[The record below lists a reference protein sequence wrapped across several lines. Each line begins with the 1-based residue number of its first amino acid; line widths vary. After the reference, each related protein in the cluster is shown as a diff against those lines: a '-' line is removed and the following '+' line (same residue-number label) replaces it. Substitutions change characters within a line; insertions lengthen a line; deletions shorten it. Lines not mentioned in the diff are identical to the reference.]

1 MGHYRMIPDKSVEIL
16 LGELS
21 RDIAQRT
28 PGTGDFPTAV
38 EGLELFR
45 RNEPAPPVSCLVP
58 PSIVLVA
65 DGAKIMWVGGEPYE
79 YNAEKFLITS
89 LDLPASSE
97 ILQASTSQP
106 CVGVAYK
113 LDQRVL
119 MELIAQ
125 GSLPPV
131 KKRDA
136 GTSVGIGTITDA
148 LLEPFCRLLSLLDE
162 PEAIPVLGPLIQR
175 EIHYRLLMSDQS
187 DHLRQIAAV
196 DGHGYRIGK
205 AIDWLKTNIA
215 SPLRV
220 EELASCR
227 LLSLLDEPEAIPVLG
242 PLIQR
247 EIHYRLLMS
256 DQSDHL
262 RQIAAVDGHG
272 YRIGKA
278 IDWLKTNIASPL
290 RVEELASRVQM
301 STPSFHHHFRQL
313 AGMSPLRYQK
323 WLRLNE
329 ARRLMLNEHY
339 DVTTAAYAVGYESL
353 SHFSREYTR
362 MFGESPKRDITELR
376 KSAGK
381 L

>member
-1 MGHYRMIPDKSVEIL
+1 MISDKTVEKL
-16 LGELS
+16 LGVLS

-38 EGLELFR
+38 EGLQLFR
-45 RNEPAPPVSCLVP
+45 RNETAPPVSCLVP

-97 ILQASTSQP
+97 VLQASTSRP

-136 GTSVGIGTITDA
+136 GTGVGIGTVTDV
-148 LLEPFCRLLSLLDE
+148 LLEPF
-162 PEAIPVLGPLIQR
+162 
-175 EIHYRLLMSDQS
+175 
-187 DHLRQIAAV
+187 
-196 DGHGYRIGK
+196 
-205 AIDWLKTNIA
+205 
-215 SPLRV
+215 
-220 EELASCR
+220 CR

-301 STPSFHHHFRQL
+301 STPSFHQHF
-313 AGMSPLRYQK
+313 
-323 WLRLNE
+323 
-329 ARRLMLNEHY
+329 
-339 DVTTAAYAVGYESL
+339 
-353 SHFSREYTR
+353 
-362 MFGESPKRDITELR
+362 
-376 KSAGK
+376 
-381 L
+381 

>member
-1 MGHYRMIPDKSVEIL
+1 MITGNSVEDL
-16 LGELS
+16 LGTLT
-21 RDIAQRT
+21 RDIVRRT

-45 RNEPAPPVSCLVP
+45 RNAPASPVSCLVP
-58 PSIVLVA
+58 PSVVLVT
-65 DGAKIMWVGGEPYE
+65 DGAKIMWVGGEPYQ
-79 YNAEKFLITS
+79 YDVEKFLITS

-97 ILQASTSQP
+97 VLKASLSRP
-106 CVGVAYK
+106 CVGIAYK

-125 GSLPPV
+125 GNLPPV
-131 KKRDA
+131 KKRDT
-136 GTSVGIGTITDA
+136 GTGVGIGTVTDV

-162 PEAIPVLGPLIQR
+162 PEAIPVLGSLIQR
-175 EIHYRLLMSDQS
+175 EIHYRLLMSNQS

-205 AIDWLKTNIA
+205 AIDWLKTNIS
-215 SPLRV
+215 SPLRI
-220 EELASCR
+220 
-227 LLSLLDEPEAIPVLG
+227 EA
-242 PLIQR
+242 
-247 EIHYRLLMS
+247 
-256 DQSDHL
+256 
-262 RQIAAVDGHG
+262 
-272 YRIGKA
+272 
-278 IDWLKTNIASPL
+278 
-290 RVEELASRVQM
+290 LASRVQM

-339 DVTTAAYAVGYESL
+339 DVTTAAFAVGYESL

-362 MFGESPKRDITELR
+362 MFGISPKRDITVLR
-376 KSAGK
+376 QSASK
-381 L
+381 F

>member
-1 MGHYRMIPDKSVEIL
+1 
-16 LGELS
+16 
-21 RDIAQRT
+21 
-28 PGTGDFPTAV
+28 
-38 EGLELFR
+38 
-45 RNEPAPPVSCLVP
+45 
-58 PSIVLVA
+58 
-65 DGAKIMWVGGEPYE
+65 MWIGGEPYK
-79 YNAEKFLITS
+79 YDVEKFLITS

-97 ILQASTSQP
+97 VLKASSSRP
-106 CVGVAYK
+106 CVGIAYQ

-125 GSLPPV
+125 GGLPPA
-131 KKRDA
+131 KKRDTGA
-136 GTSVGIGTITDA
+136 GVGIGTVTDV

-196 DGHGYRIGK
+196 DGNGYRIGK

-215 SPLRV
+215 SPLR
-220 EELASCR
+220 
-227 LLSLLDEPEAIPVLG
+227 I
-242 PLIQR
+242 
-247 EIHYRLLMS
+247 
-256 DQSDHL
+256 
-262 RQIAAVDGHG
+262 
-272 YRIGKA
+272 
-278 IDWLKTNIASPL
+278 
-290 RVEELASRVQM
+290 EELASRVQM

-329 ARRLMLNEHY
+329 AKRLMLNEHY
-339 DVTTAAYAVGYESL
+339 DVTTAAFAVGYESL

-362 MFGESPKRDITELR
+362 MFGLSPKRDITVLR
-376 KSAGK
+376 KSVSE

>member
-1 MGHYRMIPDKSVEIL
+1 MPSWQLKNGLNLNGLNLLAVNPDFRTLPHFRVIILNVFNIKACISVFIAAKLITSKEVKSVGHYRMIPDKSVEIL

-89 LDLPASSE
+89 LHLPASSE

-220 EELASCR
+220 EELAS
-227 LLSLLDEPEAIPVLG
+227 
-242 PLIQR
+242 
-247 EIHYRLLMS
+247 
-256 DQSDHL
+256 
-262 RQIAAVDGHG
+262 
-272 YRIGKA
+272 
-278 IDWLKTNIASPL
+278 
-290 RVEELASRVQM
+290 RVQM

-339 DVTTAAYAVGYESL
+339 DVTTAAYAVGYESYPISVGNIRGCL
-353 SHFSREYTR
+353 ESHPREILP
-362 MFGESPKRDITELR
+362 G
-376 KSAGK
+376 
-381 L
+381 

>member
-1 MGHYRMIPDKSVEIL
+1 MVLDKSVEDL
-16 LGELS
+16 LGRLS

-45 RNEPAPPVSCLVP
+45 RNEPASPVSCLVP
-58 PSIVLVA
+58 PSVVLVV
-65 DGAKIMWVGGEPYE
+65 DGAKIMWIGGEPYK
-79 YNAEKFLITS
+79 YDVEKFLITS

-97 ILQASTSQP
+97 VLKASSSRP
-106 CVGVAYK
+106 CVGIAYQ

-125 GSLPPV
+125 GSLPPA
-131 KKRDA
+131 KKRDTGA
-136 GTSVGIGTITDA
+136 GVGIGTVTDV

-162 PEAIPVLGPLIQR
+162 PETIPVLGPLIQR

-196 DGHGYRIGK
+196 DGNGYRIGK

-215 SPLRV
+215 SPLR
-220 EELASCR
+220 
-227 LLSLLDEPEAIPVLG
+227 I
-242 PLIQR
+242 
-247 EIHYRLLMS
+247 
-256 DQSDHL
+256 
-262 RQIAAVDGHG
+262 
-272 YRIGKA
+272 
-278 IDWLKTNIASPL
+278 
-290 RVEELASRVQM
+290 EELASRVQM

-329 ARRLMLNEHY
+329 AKRLMLNEHY
-339 DVTTAAYAVGYESL
+339 DVTTAAFAVGYESL

-362 MFGESPKRDITELR
+362 MFGLSPKRDITVLR
-376 KSAGK
+376 KSVSE

>member
-45 RNEPAPPVSCLVP
+45 RNKPAPPVSCLVP

-220 EELASCR
+220 EELAS
-227 LLSLLDEPEAIPVLG
+227 
-242 PLIQR
+242 
-247 EIHYRLLMS
+247 
-256 DQSDHL
+256 
-262 RQIAAVDGHG
+262 
-272 YRIGKA
+272 
-278 IDWLKTNIASPL
+278 
-290 RVEELASRVQM
+290 RVQM

>member
-1 MGHYRMIPDKSVEIL
+1 
-16 LGELS
+16 
-21 RDIAQRT
+21 
-28 PGTGDFPTAV
+28 
-38 EGLELFR
+38 
-45 RNEPAPPVSCLVP
+45 
-58 PSIVLVA
+58 
-65 DGAKIMWVGGEPYE
+65 
-79 YNAEKFLITS
+79 
-89 LDLPASSE
+89 
-97 ILQASTSQP
+97 
-106 CVGVAYK
+106 
-113 LDQRVL
+113 

-220 EELASCR
+220 EELAS
-227 LLSLLDEPEAIPVLG
+227 
-242 PLIQR
+242 
-247 EIHYRLLMS
+247 
-256 DQSDHL
+256 
-262 RQIAAVDGHG
+262 
-272 YRIGKA
+272 
-278 IDWLKTNIASPL
+278 
-290 RVEELASRVQM
+290 RVQM

-313 AGMSPLRYQK
+313 VRMSPLRYQK

>member
-175 EIHYRLLMSDQS
+175 DTLPAFDERSVRSSQTDCS
-187 DHLRQIAAV
+187 SRQ
-196 DGHGYRIGK
+196 Y
-205 AIDWLKTNIA
+205 
-215 SPLRV
+215 
-220 EELASCR
+220 
-227 LLSLLDEPEAIPVLG
+227 
-242 PLIQR
+242 
-247 EIHYRLLMS
+247 
-256 DQSDHL
+256 
-262 RQIAAVDGHG
+262 G

>member
-1 MGHYRMIPDKSVEIL
+1 
-16 LGELS
+16 
-21 RDIAQRT
+21 
-28 PGTGDFPTAV
+28 
-38 EGLELFR
+38 
-45 RNEPAPPVSCLVP
+45 
-58 PSIVLVA
+58 
-65 DGAKIMWVGGEPYE
+65 MWVGGQPYE

-97 ILQASTSQP
+97 VLQASTSRP

-125 GSLPPV
+125 GSLPPI

-136 GTSVGIGTITDA
+136 GTGVGIGTVTDV
-148 LLEPFCRLLSLLDE
+148 LLEPF
-162 PEAIPVLGPLIQR
+162 
-175 EIHYRLLMSDQS
+175 
-187 DHLRQIAAV
+187 
-196 DGHGYRIGK
+196 
-205 AIDWLKTNIA
+205 
-215 SPLRV
+215 
-220 EELASCR
+220 CR

-301 STPSFHHHFRQL
+301 STPSFHQHFRQL

-362 MFGESPKRDITELR
+362 MFGESPKRDITVLR

-381 L
+381 LQ

>member
-1 MGHYRMIPDKSVEIL
+1 
-16 LGELS
+16 
-21 RDIAQRT
+21 
-28 PGTGDFPTAV
+28 
-38 EGLELFR
+38 
-45 RNEPAPPVSCLVP
+45 
-58 PSIVLVA
+58 
-65 DGAKIMWVGGEPYE
+65 
-79 YNAEKFLITS
+79 
-89 LDLPASSE
+89 
-97 ILQASTSQP
+97 
-106 CVGVAYK
+106 AYK

-148 LLEPFCRLLSLLDE
+148 LLEPF
-162 PEAIPVLGPLIQR
+162 
-175 EIHYRLLMSDQS
+175 
-187 DHLRQIAAV
+187 
-196 DGHGYRIGK
+196 
-205 AIDWLKTNIA
+205 
-215 SPLRV
+215 
-220 EELASCR
+220 CR

-339 DVTTAAYAVGYESL
+339 DVTTAAYAIGYESL

>member
-1 MGHYRMIPDKSVEIL
+1 M
-16 LGELS
+16 
-21 RDIAQRT
+21 
-28 PGTGDFPTAV
+28 
-38 EGLELFR
+38 
-45 RNEPAPPVSCLVP
+45 N
-58 PSIVLVA
+58 
-65 DGAKIMWVGGEPYE
+65 IMRK
-79 YNAEKFLITS
+79 KFLITS

-113 LDQRVL
+113 LGPARANGINCPGKPAAGQKRERGNECRV
-119 MELIAQ
+119 
-125 GSLPPV
+125 
-131 KKRDA
+131 
-136 GTSVGIGTITDA
+136 GTITDA
-148 LLEPFCRLLSLLDE
+148 LLEPF
-162 PEAIPVLGPLIQR
+162 
-175 EIHYRLLMSDQS
+175 
-187 DHLRQIAAV
+187 
-196 DGHGYRIGK
+196 
-205 AIDWLKTNIA
+205 
-215 SPLRV
+215 
-220 EELASCR
+220 CR

>member
-1 MGHYRMIPDKSVEIL
+1 MVLDKSVEDL
-16 LGELS
+16 LGRLS

-45 RNEPAPPVSCLVP
+45 RNEPASPVSCLVP
-58 PSIVLVA
+58 PSVVLVV
-65 DGAKIMWVGGEPYE
+65 DGAKIMWIGGEPYK
-79 YNAEKFLITS
+79 YDVEKFLITS

-97 ILQASTSQP
+97 VLKASSSRP
-106 CVGVAYK
+106 CVGIAYQ

-119 MELIAQ
+119 IELIAQ
-125 GSLPPV
+125 GGLPPA
-131 KKRDA
+131 KKRDIGA
-136 GTSVGIGTITDA
+136 GVGIGTVTDV

-196 DGHGYRIGK
+196 DGNGYRIGK

-215 SPLRV
+215 SPLR
-220 EELASCR
+220 
-227 LLSLLDEPEAIPVLG
+227 I
-242 PLIQR
+242 
-247 EIHYRLLMS
+247 
-256 DQSDHL
+256 
-262 RQIAAVDGHG
+262 
-272 YRIGKA
+272 
-278 IDWLKTNIASPL
+278 
-290 RVEELASRVQM
+290 EELASRVQM

-329 ARRLMLNEHY
+329 AKRLMLNEHY
-339 DVTTAAYAVGYESL
+339 DVTTAAFAVGYESL

-362 MFGESPKRDITELR
+362 MFGLSPKRDITVLR
-376 KSAGK
+376 KSVSE

>member
-1 MGHYRMIPDKSVEIL
+1 MVLDKSVEDL
-16 LGELS
+16 LGRLS

-45 RNEPAPPVSCLVP
+45 RNEPASPVSCLVP
-58 PSIVLVA
+58 PSVVLVV
-65 DGAKIMWVGGEPYE
+65 DGAKIMWIGGEPYK
-79 YNAEKFLITS
+79 YDVEKFLITS

-97 ILQASTSQP
+97 VLKASSSRP
-106 CVGVAYK
+106 CVGIAYQ

-119 MELIAQ
+119 IELIAQ
-125 GSLPPV
+125 GGLPPA
-131 KKRDA
+131 KKRDIGA
-136 GTSVGIGTITDA
+136 GVGIGTVTDV

-196 DGHGYRIGK
+196 DGNGYRIGK

-215 SPLRV
+215 SPLR
-220 EELASCR
+220 
-227 LLSLLDEPEAIPVLG
+227 I
-242 PLIQR
+242 
-247 EIHYRLLMS
+247 
-256 DQSDHL
+256 
-262 RQIAAVDGHG
+262 
-272 YRIGKA
+272 
-278 IDWLKTNIASPL
+278 
-290 RVEELASRVQM
+290 EELASRVQM

-329 ARRLMLNEHY
+329 AKRLMLNDHY
-339 DVTTAAYAVGYESL
+339 DVTTAAFAVGYESL

-362 MFGESPKRDITELR
+362 MFGLSPKRDITVLR
-376 KSAGK
+376 KSVSE

>member
-1 MGHYRMIPDKSVEIL
+1 MIPDKSVEIL

-28 PGTGDFPTAV
+28 PGTDDFPTAV

-79 YNAEKFLITS
+79 Y
-89 LDLPASSE
+89 
-97 ILQASTSQP
+97 
-106 CVGVAYK
+106 
-113 LDQRVL
+113 
-119 MELIAQ
+119 
-125 GSLPPV
+125 
-131 KKRDA
+131 
-136 GTSVGIGTITDA
+136 
-148 LLEPFCRLLSLLDE
+148 
-162 PEAIPVLGPLIQR
+162 
-175 EIHYRLLMSDQS
+175 
-187 DHLRQIAAV
+187 
-196 DGHGYRIGK
+196 
-205 AIDWLKTNIA
+205 
-215 SPLRV
+215 
-220 EELASCR
+220 
-227 LLSLLDEPEAIPVLG
+227 IPVLG

>member
-125 GSLPPV
+125 GKPAAGQKTRRGNECRDRYYYRCFAGAFLP
-131 KKRDA
+131 
-136 GTSVGIGTITDA
+136 
-148 LLEPFCRLLSLLDE
+148 
-162 PEAIPVLGPLIQR
+162 
-175 EIHYRLLMSDQS
+175 
-187 DHLRQIAAV
+187 
-196 DGHGYRIGK
+196 
-205 AIDWLKTNIA
+205 
-215 SPLRV
+215 
-220 EELASCR
+220 
-227 LLSLLDEPEAIPVLG
+227 
-242 PLIQR
+242 
-247 EIHYRLLMS
+247 
-256 DQSDHL
+256 
-262 RQIAAVDGHG
+262 
-272 YRIGKA
+272 
-278 IDWLKTNIASPL
+278 
-290 RVEELASRVQM
+290 
-301 STPSFHHHFRQL
+301 
-313 AGMSPLRYQK
+313 
-323 WLRLNE
+323 
-329 ARRLMLNEHY
+329 
-339 DVTTAAYAVGYESL
+339 
-353 SHFSREYTR
+353 
-362 MFGESPKRDITELR
+362 
-376 KSAGK
+376 SAFFA
-381 L
+381 

>member
-215 SPLRV
+215 SPLR
-220 EELASCR
+220 
-227 LLSLLDEPEAIPVLG
+227 
-242 PLIQR
+242 
-247 EIHYRLLMS
+247 
-256 DQSDHL
+256 
-262 RQIAAVDGHG
+262 
-272 YRIGKA
+272 
-278 IDWLKTNIASPL
+278 
-290 RVEELASRVQM
+290 
-301 STPSFHHHFRQL
+301 HHFRQL
-313 AGMSPLRYQK
+313 VRMSPLRYQK

>member
-220 EELASCR
+220 EELAS
-227 LLSLLDEPEAIPVLG
+227 
-242 PLIQR
+242 
-247 EIHYRLLMS
+247 
-256 DQSDHL
+256 
-262 RQIAAVDGHG
+262 
-272 YRIGKA
+272 
-278 IDWLKTNIASPL
+278 
-290 RVEELASRVQM
+290 RVQM
-301 STPSFHHHFRQL
+301 SAPSFHHHFRQL

>member
-1 MGHYRMIPDKSVEIL
+1 MR
-16 LGELS
+16 
-21 RDIAQRT
+21 
-28 PGTGDFPTAV
+28 
-38 EGLELFR
+38 
-45 RNEPAPPVSCLVP
+45 
-58 PSIVLVA
+58 
-65 DGAKIMWVGGEPYE
+65 
-79 YNAEKFLITS
+79 
-89 LDLPASSE
+89 
-97 ILQASTSQP
+97 
-106 CVGVAYK
+106 
-113 LDQRVL
+113 
-119 MELIAQ
+119 
-125 GSLPPV
+125 
-131 KKRDA
+131 
-136 GTSVGIGTITDA
+136 IGTITDA
-148 LLEPFCRLLSLLDE
+148 LLEPF
-162 PEAIPVLGPLIQR
+162 
-175 EIHYRLLMSDQS
+175 
-187 DHLRQIAAV
+187 
-196 DGHGYRIGK
+196 
-205 AIDWLKTNIA
+205 
-215 SPLRV
+215 
-220 EELASCR
+220 CR

-339 DVTTAAYAVGYESL
+339 DVTTAAYAIGYESL

>member
-1 MGHYRMIPDKSVEIL
+1 MISNKSVEKRL
-16 LGELS
+16 DELS
-21 RDIAQRT
+21 RNIAQRT
-28 PGTGDFPTAV
+28 PDTGDFPTAV

-65 DGAKIMWVGGEPYE
+65 DGEKIMWVGGEPYT
-79 YNAEKFLITS
+79 YNAKKFLITS

-97 ILQASTSQP
+97 VLSASASRP
-106 CVGVAYK
+106 CVGIAYK

-119 MELIAQ
+119 MELITQ
-125 GSLPPV
+125 GGLPPV

-136 GTSVGIGTITDA
+136 GTGVGIGTMTDV

-162 PEAIPVLGPLIQR
+162 PEAIPVLSPLIQR
-175 EIHYRLLMSDQS
+175 EIHYRLLMSDRS
-187 DHLRQIAAV
+187 DHLRQIAA

-205 AIDWLKTNIA
+205 AIDWLKTHIA
-215 SPLRV
+215 SPLR
-220 EELASCR
+220 
-227 LLSLLDEPEAIPVLG
+227 I
-242 PLIQR
+242 
-247 EIHYRLLMS
+247 
-256 DQSDHL
+256 
-262 RQIAAVDGHG
+262 
-272 YRIGKA
+272 
-278 IDWLKTNIASPL
+278 
-290 RVEELASRVQM
+290 EELASRVQM
-301 STPSFHHHFRQL
+301 STPSFHRHFRQL
-313 AGMSPLRYQK
+313 AGMSPLQYQK

-362 MFGESPKRDITELR
+362 MFGESPKRDITGLR
-376 KSAGK
+376 KSADN